1 MPELGIRIMVG
12 RIKWGTPFLSI
23 APNFITEQEGMQAMD
38 PQRILIVYD
47 EMVIAKDL
55 EAKLIGMGYEV
66 AGIAR
71 GGREALALTAQVEPN
86 LVLMDLALESETEG
100 ISAADEIRRRW
111 RFPVIFLTADAD
123 EATLRRARVAGPF
136 GYVVR
141 PFAKRELRMNIEM
154 ALYQVETAE
163 RTDELEDRF
172 FAVSIDML
180 CFLDFNGYFKR
191 LNPAWEKT
199 LGFTR
204 QELQSKPFIEFVH
217 PDDRQRTLDQ
227 NGKVKGGGQ
236 ALSFENRYLCKDGSY
251 KWLHWNAAPD
261 FDHRVIYSAARDITE
276 RKRAEEEREKLLKDL
291 QAALAEV
298 KTLQQI
304 LPICSYC
311 RKIRNDENY
320 WETVDAYVMQHTNT
334 KFSHSICPNCYAK
347 EVQPLLDD
355 MESK

>member
-1 MPELGIRIMVG
+1 V
-12 RIKWGTPFLSI
+12 
-23 APNFITEQEGMQAMD
+23 D
-38 PQRILIVYD
+38 D
-47 EMVIAKDL
+47 ESAIAKDL
-55 EAKLIGMGYEV
+55 EARLIEMGYKV
-66 AGIAR
+66 AGIA
-71 GGREALALTAQVEPN
+71 GGGSEAVAMMPQVEPKV
-86 LVLMDLALESETEG
+86 VLMDLALEGEMDG
-100 ISAADEIRRRW
+100 ISAVDEIRRRW
-111 RFPVIFLTADAD
+111 RIPVIFLTADAD
-123 EATLRRARVAGPF
+123 EATLRRARVVGPF

-141 PFAKRELRMNIEM
+141 PFAERELRMNIEM
-154 ALYQVETAE
+154 AFFQVETAK

-180 CFLDFNGYFKR
+180 CFLDFNGYFRR
-191 LNPAWEKT
+191 LNPAWERT

-261 FDHRVIYSAARDITE
+261 FDQRVIYSAARDVTE
-276 RKRAEEEREKLLKDL
+276 QKRAVEEREKLVREL

-298 KTLQQI
+298 KTLQAI

-320 WETVDAYVMQHTNT
+320 WESVDAYVMEHTNT
-334 KFSHSICPNCYAK
+334 KFSHSICPSCYAK

-355 MESK
+355 MKIK